1 MEPIVIDGRAYPV
14 QEEQFPLTLTDP
26 FMYGDNTRKLQV
38 YLNKV
43 YQAGLR
49 EHGIY
54 GQATDAAVKKHL
66 EVKEIPEERM
76 AIINAYKG

>member
-1 MEPIVIDGRAYPV
+1 MEPIVIDGRSYSV
-14 QEEQFPLTLTDP
+14 QEESFPLQLTEP

-54 GQATDAAVKKHL
+54 GHATDTAVKKHL
-66 EVKEIPEERM
+66 EIDEIPESRM
-76 AIINAYKG
+76 NIINAYKG